1 MKNTETSVC
10 AVISCSYNLKFSFQQ
25 YRDCNNKNKNRGRL
39 SYNTSTTKY
48 PLVQMEMNTNSQPIG
63 YTED

>member
-25 YRDCNNKNKNRGRL
+25 YRDRGRV

>member
-25 YRDCNNKNKNRGRL
+25 YRDCNTKNKYRGRV
-39 SYNTSTTKY
+39 STTKY
-48 PLVQMEMNTNSQPIG
+48 PLVQMKMNTNSQAIS

>member
-10 AVISCSYNLKFSFQQ
+10 AVISCSYNLKFSLKQ
-25 YRDCNNKNKNRGRL
+25 YRDCNTKNKYRGRV

-48 PLVQMEMNTNSQPIG
+48 PQVQMKVNTNSQAIS